1 MLDVLLAL
9 ITVTV
14 VAQIVALG
22 LQAKHNDLLHLW
34 RQPALL
40 IRSLF
45 AMYVAVPAAAVLMV
59 KLVPLPPGTPMALLV
74 VAISAGAPLVPRRL
88 LEAGG
93 DPPFVLS
100 LAVTSSVLA
109 IATVPLSLEILGA
122 IFSRDVALHPW
133 SVAVVVGKTFLVP
146 LSVGLLVRRVLPAA
160 ADRVAPP
167 LTQLASVL
175 FLISAA
181 LLIVV
186 TFRLMTRAGLVSFL
200 ALCALTLV
208 AMLIG
213 HALGGPRP
221 ADRLALGILCAT
233 RHVGLA
239 MLIVLSVRNQPAAA
253 ALGAYILAALLVSV
267 PYVKW
272 ARRGALPG
280 EGARQAGAA
289 P

>member
-1 MLDVLLAL
+1 MLDILVAL
-9 ITVTV
+9 VTVTV
-14 VAQIVALG
+14 IAQVVALG
-22 LQAKHNDLLHLW
+22 LQATHDDLLHLW
-34 RQPALL
+34 RRPALL
-40 IRSLF
+40 VRSLL
-45 AMYVAVPAAAVLMV
+45 AMYVVVPAAAVLLV
-59 KLVPLPPGTPMALLV
+59 TLVPLPPGTPMALLV
-74 VAISAGAPLVPRRL
+74 IAISAGAPLVPRRL

-109 IATVPLSLEILGA
+109 IVTVPLSLEVLGA
-122 IFSRDVALHPW
+122 AFSRDVPLHPW

-146 LSVGLLVRRVLPAA
+146 LSAGLLVRRILPAV
-160 ADRVAPP
+160 ADRIAPR
-167 LTQLASVL
+167 LTKLASIL
-175 FLISAA
+175 FLMSAA

-186 TFRLMTRAGLVSFL
+186 TLRSVTRAGLVSFL
-200 ALCALTLV
+200 ALCALTLA

-239 MLIVLSVRNQPAAA
+239 MLVVLSVRNQAAAA
-253 ALGAYILAALLVSV
+253 ALGAYLLAALLVSM
-267 PYVKW
+267 PYVAW
-272 ARRGALPG
+272 ARRGALPS
-280 EGARQAGAA
+280 EGARRDGAA